1 MVEAHFKKLYRGSAT
16 QKTIFHEGEVVAFT
30 VDEVKA
36 AVGQMKAGKSV
47 GRDGTCKELFQG
59 LLEVE
64 GGASHLAEVFTQV
77 LVTKS
82 VPQEWNHVLLIL
94 LAKVPCPIE
103 AKDLRPIALSSGSS
117 KLFARLL
124 LNRCLPKLG
133 ANSPAQ
139 CARKH
144 RQCADYVFSLWRV
157 LELCREWHL
166 PIVCVKVDIKKAFD
180 TVHKGKLIS
189 KLRARLG
196 DTAEMACW
204 ERLILDTRAT
214 LLSPWGQSDFDL
226 FSGIKQGAVESP
238 SFFSLLMEEA
248 LDETAEAHEWV
259 KLRRL
264 FQDFEH
270 ENALFMDDGLLWGP
284 DTGVVAVRLEQFLR
298 TLSQYGLEVNVKKC
312 QLYCSRDVPGA
323 QELQVAGYLLKSVDA
338 IDVMGLRMRKGMTVC
353 ELIQPLLARA
363 KTKFWSVKH
372 LLRCKSPLPGRLALF
387 ERVVAGAGLWC
398 LAASPPDNAAMGLL
412 NAMQTMLLGWMLR
425 LSKYPDETWLQFKQ
439 RSVRASRCV
448 LHRWGFCRW
457 STLWLRKW
465 WDYSGHRV
473 RAVLSDSPPLSSL
486 LDQFRTLSWWRRQ
499 QNSSTGVKRGG
510 RHYAK
515 LTIMEES
522 MNKPCGGYWR
532 DVAHD
537 RGRWKGLRD
546 IWVQQNDLP
555 WTSGRQLA
563 LPPFA

>member
-1 MVEAHFKKLYRGSAT
+1 M

-144 RQCADYVFSLWRV
+144 RQCADYVFSFWRV

-284 DTGVVAVRLEQFLR
+284 DTGVVAV
-298 TLSQYGLEVNVKKC
+298 
-312 QLYCSRDVPGA
+312 
-323 QELQVAGYLLKSVDA
+323 AGYLLKSVDA

-363 KTKFWSVKH
+363 KTKFWSIKH

-398 LAASPPDNAAMGLL
+398 LAALPPDNAAMGLL
-412 NAMQTMLLGWMLR
+412 NATQC
-425 LSKYPDETWLQFKQ
+425 DADD
-439 RSVRASRCV
+439 AS
-448 LHRWGFCRW
+448 G
-457 STLWLRKW
+457 
-465 WDYSGHRV
+465 
-473 RAVLSDSPPLSSL
+473 
-486 LDQFRTLSWWRRQ
+486 LDAQ
-499 QNSSTGVKRGG
+499 V
-510 RHYAK
+510 
-515 LTIMEES
+515 
-522 MNKPCGGYWR
+522 
-532 DVAHD
+532 
-537 RGRWKGLRD
+537 
-546 IWVQQNDLP
+546 
-555 WTSGRQLA
+555 
-563 LPPFA
+563 